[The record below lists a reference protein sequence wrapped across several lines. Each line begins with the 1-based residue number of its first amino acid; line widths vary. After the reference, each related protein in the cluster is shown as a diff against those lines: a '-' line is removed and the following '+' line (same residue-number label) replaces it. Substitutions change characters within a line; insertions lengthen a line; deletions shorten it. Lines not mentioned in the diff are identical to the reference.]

1 MIPLEKALTGKSAI
15 PGISDENHGAAAS
28 LSVNSLEYAGA
39 APHENIA
46 PAIHER
52 KGHTPGEWSAEAAND
67 GTFCIYARS
76 RENGTQLLGEFY
88 AEDMGDELPV
98 HANMTIAAAAPE
110 LLQALKALLSELEHK
125 GSDGWMTG
133 NVHGDD
139 YDRARAAITK
149 AEG

>member
-1 MIPLEKALTGKSAI
+1 M
-15 PGISDENHGAAAS
+15 SDDQ
-28 LSVNSLEYAGA
+28 
-39 APHENIA
+39 NIA

-52 KGHTPGEWSAEAAND
+52 KGHTPGEWSSEAGRD

-110 LLQALKALLSELEHK
+110 LLEALKSLVNSLAENDED
-125 GSDGWMTG
+125 GMTEFSDDM
-133 NVHGDD
+133 V
-139 YDRARAAITK
+139 RARAAITK